1 MQIYF
6 NGKKRRE
13 TNTKRT
19 EKKEEKDVLQQLFEL
34 QTGRRRLEK
43 LWRIAQRIAQRITQR
58 IAQRIAQWIAQW
70 IVRRI
75 VRRIV
80 RWVVRIEIWSAFF
93 KQRSI
98 RGIFGRDIIVV
109 VVVFASVLIVD
120 AERPLAIR
128 HGIALRQL
136 CAVTQVVVA
145 VLDIVVS
152 VVQPA
157 HVLLLRT
164 SVAGV
169 VALVQP
175 RWIRQL
181 RIVECKSIRPS
192 RYLVI
197 SLSLYLFIS
206 LSLDLIIS

>member
-58 IAQRIAQWIAQW
+58 IAQWIAQW

-109 VVVFASVLIVD
+109 VVVFPSVLIVD

-197 SLSLYLFIS
+197 SLPLYLFIF
-206 LSLDLIIS
+206 LSRYLLI